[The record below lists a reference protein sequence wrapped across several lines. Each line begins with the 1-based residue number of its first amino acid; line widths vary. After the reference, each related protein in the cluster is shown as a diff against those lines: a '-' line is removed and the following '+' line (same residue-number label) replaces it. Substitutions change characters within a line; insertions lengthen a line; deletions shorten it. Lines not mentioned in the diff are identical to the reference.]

1 MSTTTN
7 PPTPRRCRRIV
18 EVHHLTCQ
26 GLSPEQIAD
35 QFGCGRSTVYAYL
48 RDFQLHRS
56 HVLQSVAADQL
67 ADQIHRLNQPGAE
80 ADQHRQTVAAA
91 RELRLLLLN
100 LPAIQEHEQQQR
112 EHARAAATA
121 AAEARERER
130 DFETRVDAEGH
141 HRYIRGP
148 GQGQCTLDCPA
159 CLSAFDPSRYELPPG
174 HPDEPAPNE
183 PEPEQSSSIPDESGP
198 IQTNLDKTGRQIDEH
213 PVPDGG
219 SARQPTKSRPQRPS
233 WPRNRRRRDDP
244 DALNTIDII
253 TIDTQ
258 ILGQR

>member
-26 GLSPEQIAD
+26 GLSPVQIA
-35 QFGCGRSTVYAYL
+35 QRLRCGRSTVYAYL

-56 HVLQSVAADQL
+56 HILQSVAADQL
-67 ADQIHRLNQPGAE
+67 ADQIYRLTQPGAE
-80 ADQHRQTVAAA
+80 ADQHRQTVAAT

-112 EHARAAATA
+112 EHARAEADA
-121 AAEARERER
+121 AAEARERAR

-141 HRYIRGP
+141 HRYVRGP
-148 GQGQCTLDCPA
+148 GQGQCTLDCPG
-159 CLSAFDPSRYELPPG
+159 CPTGIDPSRYLLPPG
-174 HPDEPAPNE
+174 HPDEPAPSE
-183 PEPEQSSSIPDESGP
+183 PEPEPSSPKPDQSGR
-198 IQTNLDKTGRQIDEH
+198 IQTNLDRSGHQIDEH
-213 PVPDGG
+213 PVPGRD
-219 SARQPTKSRPQRPS
+219 SARQPAKSRPQRPA
-233 WPRNRRRRDDP
+233 PPPNRPRRDDT
-244 DALNTIDII
+244 DTLETIDII

-258 ILGQR
+258 FLGGR